1 MPLASLTLP
10 PFPDN
15 TPTHPLLVIDF
26 DLIQAG
32 DADMISRLWEAATGL
47 GFW

>member
-1 MPLASLTLP
+1 MPGLTLP

-15 TPTHPLLVIDF
+15 LPTHPLLVIDF
-26 DLIQAG
+26 NLIKAG
-32 DADMISRLWEAATGL
+32 DDKEMSRLWEAATGL